1 MQTFEIMNEVNPKY
15 QQIVAKGKELF
26 WKHGVKRVS
35 IEEIC
40 REAQVSKMTFYK
52 FFPNKKELA
61 KEIIKVVIGKGV
73 DDFNELVAS
82 DKSFTEKVQEMFFLK
97 HEATKDISP
106 EFINDLYKNP
116 ELGLHSELEALG
128 QRSMA
133 VFVQFLNDSKEKGFI
148 REDVKIEFILVYQN
162 NLTQMMDN
170 PQLMSLY
177 EKPEDFIMDAMN
189 FLFYGIMPKREEK

>member
-1 MQTFEIMNEVNPKY
+1 MSEVNPKY
-15 QQIVAKGKELF
+15 RQIVAIGKELF
-26 WKHGVKRVS
+26 WKYGVKRVS

-73 DDFNELVAS
+73 DDFNDLVVS
-82 DKSFTEKVQEMFFLK
+82 DKSFTEKVQEMFILK

-116 ELGLHSELEALG
+116 ELELHTEIEALG
-128 QRSMA
+128 QKSMA
-133 VFVQFLNDSKEKGFI
+133 VFVQFLNDSKEKGLI
-148 REDVKIEFILVYQN
+148 RDDVKIEFILAYQA
-162 NLTQMMDN
+162 NLARMMDN
-170 PQLMSLY
+170 PQIMALY
-177 EKPEDFIMDAMN
+177 DEPHDFIMDAMN
-189 FLFYGIMPKREEK
+189 FLFYGIMPKHE